1 MVNNLTTPPVAARRQ
16 CGHTVLHKTAAD
28 TQCECTRLTCRWSC
42 RLCAI
47 DGSQRDVLTVGDIST
62 WTKDNKCE
70 APTCRRMGMPP
81 AGHGSIVMQH
91 HGLAQDSL
99 KSLHVP
105 ACYEGLVA
113 PASGGNSTCAHMLL
127 SGTDLHKTAGH
138 PPARRTSTGGWQQQR
153 CWLPWCL
160 APPTGKEEIQPVA
173 CLLHCGLQPKAAA
186 AAQSAVCLLQRMSTS
201 NKHVQRWEFWAPPS
215 WPTCQAPAIQGI
227 ALINGTLPCCTCCC
241 QKCPLW
247 DQTGM
252 MMGTARA
259 SAACKHNKPS

>member
-1 MVNNLTTPPVAARRQ
+1 MVKNLTTPPVAARRQ

-113 PASGGNSTCAHMLL
+113 PASGGSSTCAHMLL

-173 CLLHCGLQPKAAA
+173 CLLQCGLQPKAAA
-186 AAQSAVCLLQRMSTS
+186 AAQSAVCLLQRC
-201 NKHVQRWEFWAPPS
+201 P
-215 WPTCQAPAIQGI
+215 PAISMYSAGNSGPRHHGPHVKPLLFRALPSSTAHYLAALVAAKNVPCGTKQG
-227 ALINGTLPCCTCCC
+227 
-241 QKCPLW
+241 
-247 DQTGM
+247 
-252 MMGTARA
+252 
-259 SAACKHNKPS
+259 